1 MYFLAMLVLFFKDS
15 IITNT
20 HISLSLFPEAVS
32 KLYNFEQTAIVLFL
46 NPGLLVLSLSK
57 IERCCHQK
65 EGYSL

>member
-46 NPGLLVLSLSK
+46 NPGLVLSYPK
-57 IERCCHQK
+57 
-65 EGYSL
+65 

>member
-15 IITNT
+15 IITNS
-20 HISLSLFPEAVS
+20 HISLSLFSEAVL
-32 KLYNFEQTAIVLFL
+32 KLYNFEETIIVLFL
-46 NPGLLVLSLSK
+46 NPSLVLNLSK

>member
-46 NPGLLVLSLSK
+46 NPGLVLSLSK